1 MRKTRKSSDRQKEI
15 FQFIK
20 AFLLEKG
27 YPPSV
32 REIGEAVGLKSWYKE
47 LLRAALP
54 GLLPKNV
61 QFSSWLDAAAAQYK
75 LAEDM
80 ELPPLRSRS
89 DEIPSLSSLYLNSL
103 NLELGKQISGF
114 EPRAIE
120 MLRQY
125 PWPNNYTQ
133 FKNLLRSLATLT
145 NGPYIRS
152 SSVADLLSKERSL
165 RSAPAAHPAAVVST
179 DTSRTLESIIG
190 EVVQQT
196 VAAHGGNRAAAARQL
211 GISRTTLWRYLGKIE
226 AGEPADPT

>member
-1 MRKTRKSSDRQKEI
+1 
-15 FQFIK
+15 
-20 AFLLEKG
+20 
-27 YPPSV
+27 
-32 REIGEAVGLKSWYKE
+32 
-47 LLRAALP
+47 
-54 GLLPKNV
+54 
-61 QFSSWLDAAAAQYK
+61 
-75 LAEDM
+75 
-80 ELPPLRSRS
+80 
-89 DEIPSLSSLYLNSL
+89 
-103 NLELGKQISGF
+103 
-114 EPRAIE
+114 

-165 RSAPAAHPAAVVST
+165 RSAPAAHPAAVIST

-211 GISRTTLWRYLGKIE
+211 GISRTTLWRYLGKMKPGSLPTPPDAFDPQRVRFRCFIRSTE
-226 AGEPADPT
+226 RAFFKNVQPASIGCSSRAWVFPNKYFATQKWYIYTCEDTSC

>member
-1 MRKTRKSSDRQKEI
+1 MTPAQDLVCRRHIAAVLHVQVFIQQYGGAHLSV
-15 FQFIK
+15 FQQQGGVCTER
-20 AFLLEKG
+20 LG
-27 YPPSV
+27 
-32 REIGEAVGLKSWYKE
+32 
-47 LLRAALP
+47 ALT
-54 GLLPKNV
+54 L
-61 QFSSWLDAAAAQYK
+61 
-75 LAEDM
+75 

-226 AGEPADPT
+226 AGEPTDPT

>member
-1 MRKTRKSSDRQKEI
+1 
-15 FQFIK
+15 
-20 AFLLEKG
+20 
-27 YPPSV
+27 
-32 REIGEAVGLKSWYKE
+32 
-47 LLRAALP
+47 
-54 GLLPKNV
+54 
-61 QFSSWLDAAAAQYK
+61 
-75 LAEDM
+75 
-80 ELPPLRSRS
+80 
-89 DEIPSLSSLYLNSL
+89 LYLNSL

-165 RSAPAAHPAAVVST
+165 RSAPAAHPAAVIST

-190 EVVQQT
+190 AGVDSRDRPP
-196 VAAHGGNRAAAARQL
+196 HGGNRAAAARQL
-211 GISRTTLWRYLGKIE
+211 GISRTTLWRYLGKLE
-226 AGEPADPT
+226 NGEPDQT

>member
-1 MRKTRKSSDRQKEI
+1 MGRR
-15 FQFIK
+15 
-20 AFLLEKG
+20 G
-27 YPPSV
+27 
-32 REIGEAVGLKSWYKE
+32 
-47 LLRAALP
+47 ALT
-54 GLLPKNV
+54 L
-61 QFSSWLDAAAAQYK
+61 
-75 LAEDM
+75 

-103 NLELGKQISGF
+103 NLELGKQLSGF

-165 RSAPAAHPAAVVST
+165 RSAPAAHPA
-179 DTSRTLESIIG
+179 G
-190 EVVQQT
+190 
-196 VAAHGGNRAAAARQL
+196 AAARATAALQRHPSNPPALPSPGRKRLKGRLSWSLKPLRTL
-211 GISRTTLWRYLGKIE
+211 GS
-226 AGEPADPT
+226 

>member
-1 MRKTRKSSDRQKEI
+1 M
-15 FQFIK
+15 
-20 AFLLEKG
+20 
-27 YPPSV
+27 
-32 REIGEAVGLKSWYKE
+32 
-47 LLRAALP
+47 
-54 GLLPKNV
+54 
-61 QFSSWLDAAAAQYK
+61 
-75 LAEDM
+75 
-80 ELPPLRSRS
+80 
-89 DEIPSLSSLYLNSL
+89 NSL
-103 NLELGKQISGF
+103 NLELGKQLSGF

-145 NGPYIRS
+145 NGPYI
-152 SSVADLLSKERSL
+152 

-226 AGEPADPT
+226 AGEPADPI